1 MDALPI
7 IDAHHHLWRYDA
19 REYGWIDGP
28 LAALRRDFLLPEL
41 ARARTEGGVSATIA
55 VQARQSVTETRWLL
69 GLAAQEPAIV
79 GVVGWLP
86 IASPRLE
93 AELDGIRGPLVDL
106 RHVVQGEAAGF
117 LDDPAFDRGLEALA
131 RRDLA
136 YDLLIRDWQLP
147 EAVRCVARHPRL
159 RFILD
164 HGAKPDLRPGGDLTA
179 WEAGIRDLARH
190 PQVWC
195 KLSGLV
201 TEADWATWDLAT
213 IRRAFDVLLDAF
225 GPQRLLFGSDWPVC
239 LAASGY
245 ARWLG
250 TVRTLIADLPLGDRA
265 AILAGN
271 AATAYRL
278 RSPA

>member
-19 REYGWIDGP
+19 SEYGWIDGTM
-28 LAALRRDFLLPEL
+28 AALRRDFLLPEL
-41 ARARTEGGVSATIA
+41 AQARAEGGVSATIA
-55 VQARQSVTETRWLL
+55 VQARQSVAETRWLL
-69 GLAAQEPAIV
+69 DFAAQEPAII

-93 AELDGIRGPLVDL
+93 AELDGLRGPLVAL

-131 RRDLA
+131 RRNLA
-136 YDLLIRDWQLP
+136 YDLLVRDWQLP
-147 EAVRCVARHPRL
+147 EAVRCVARHPHL

-164 HGAKPDLRPGGDLTA
+164 HGAKPDLRPGSDLAA

-201 TEADWATWDLAT
+201 TEADWTAWDRSA
-213 IRRAFDVLLDAF
+213 IRRAYDALLDAF

-239 LAASGY
+239 LVASGY
-245 ARWLG
+245 ARWLDE
-250 TVRTLIADLPLGDRA
+250 VQALISALPQADRA

-271 AATAYRL
+271 ATTAYRL
-278 RSPA
+278 RSSP